1 LVEPD
6 APAGNCMLKA
16 SLEKEY
22 SKMFRLFNST
32 RKAFLFAACIALVI
46 FTVAFGLSVRSS
58 SRQSQVLKQ
67 KDRDVLLEQVED
79 LPELPI
85 KVVENSDSP
94 LKISQATVKE
104 ILGADYTKLTGR
116 TTRFVS
122 VASFPHAILIN
133 TSGKTITG
141 FIFGIRDP
149 KTKTLQTLNQRKIS
163 LPAGATYTIKRE
175 HFLAPEK
182 IMKADNNGVR
192 PQLSLPKADS
202 EKYWIDFAERSDL
215 FVTVGMVFYEDGS
228 RWTIKEEGEIK

>member
-1 LVEPD
+1 
-6 APAGNCMLKA
+6 
-16 SLEKEY
+16 
-22 SKMFRLFNST
+22 MFRLLNST
-32 RKAFLFAACIALVI
+32 YKTFPFAFCIVLVG
-46 FTVAFGLSVRSS
+46 FTVAFSLSARSS

-67 KDRDVLLEQVED
+67 KDRGVLLKQVED

-85 KVVENSDSP
+85 RVVENSDSP

-104 ILGADYTKLTGR
+104 ILGADYTRLTGR
-116 TTRFVS
+116 TTSFAS
-122 VASFPHAILIN
+122 VASFPYAILIN

-149 KTKTLQTLNQRKIS
+149 KTKALQTLSQEKIS
-163 LPAGATYTIKRE
+163 LPAGATHTIKRE

-182 IMKADNNGVR
+182 TMTADNSGVR
-192 PQLSLPKADS
+192 PRLSLPKADS

-228 RWTIKEEGEIK
+228 SWTIKEEGEIK